1 MMYNEL
7 PGTSIRQLIVSL
19 NFLMISIEIFTL
31 NLFKIVEN
39 LSENRV
45 KK

>member
-1 MMYNEL
+1 MNNEL

-19 NFLMISIEIFTL
+19 NFFMISIEIFTL

-39 LSENRV
+39 LSKNRV